1 MHLFIIAPTNKPGE
15 LATILDAIA
24 QKGVNVTTA
33 GGATWGDA
41 GTIAIQVNDDDAARA
56 ALEGVGAS
64 FREAAVA
71 AAWLENKPGTFA
83 DAARRLGDAGVNI
96 EAIAPIGMQDGKVG
110 ILFGVDN
117 AEAAKAALGDLVGSA
132 AG

>member
-1 MHLFIIAPTNKPGE
+1 MHLFIIAPANKPGE

-56 ALEGVGAS
+56 ALQAAGAT

-96 EAIAPIGMQDGKVG
+96 EAIVPIGMQDGKVG
-110 ILFGVDN
+110 ILFGVDD
-117 AEAAKAALGDLVGSA
+117 AEKAKAALGELVGSA